1 MAMGN
6 GLRDSTGQ
14 LVCFDTSSSFPVQS
28 CSFRLDT
35 LNLELGPVT
44 KSHQLPQRSSQQ
56 LDIFHSGT
64 VTHQADAPDF
74 ALQWTKA
81 GADLD
86 IEIIV

>member
-1 MAMGN
+1 
-6 GLRDSTGQ
+6 
-14 LVCFDTSSSFPVQS
+14 
-28 CSFRLDT
+28 
-35 LNLELGPVT
+35 VT

-64 VTHQADAPDF
+64 VPHQADTPDF